1 MNPLEDL
8 PPSDLTALVGHTP
21 LHRLGRLV
29 DAIARTDVAIMA
41 KLEGNNQGGSVKDRA
56 ALAMIEDAER
66 SGALACKAIVEATSG
81 NTGIALAMIAALK
94 RLPITLVMPEN
105 STPERVAI
113 MKAYGAEVVLTP
125 AAGSMEAA
133 IDHARALVEAGHHH
147 MLDQFSNPANPQK
160 HFETTGPEIWD
171 ATRGRVTHFVS
182 AMGTT
187 GTIMGVSRAL
197 KAHNPAVQVIG
208 VQPAD
213 DARIPGI
220 RRWPAAYLPRIYDP
234 TRVDRLVDCSEKDAR
249 ETTQRLSK
257 EEGLFVGMSA
267 GGAAW
272 VALSVAAE
280 APPGSLVVFIVPDRG
295 DKYLSM
301 TELFPR

>member
-1 MNPLEDL
+1 MHADAAPDL
-8 PPSDLTALVGHTP
+8 AHLVGHTP
-21 LHRLGRLV
+21 LTRLRRLCP
-29 DAIARTDVAIMA
+29 RPDVEVLA
-41 KLEGNNQGGSVKDRA
+41 KLEGNNLGGSVKDRA
-56 ALAMIEDAER
+56 ALGMVEAAAREGR
-66 SGALACKAIVEATSG
+66 LAGKTLVEATSG

-94 RLPITLVMPEN
+94 RLPIVLVMPEN

-133 IDHARALVEAGHHH
+133 IDHARALVETGRYH
-147 MLDQFSNPANPQK
+147 MLDQFGNPANPQA
-160 HFETTGPEIWD
+160 HFETTGPEIWRE
-171 ATRGRVTHFVS
+171 TGGRVTHFVS

-197 KAHNPAVQVIG
+197 KAHRPEVTICG

-213 DARIPGI
+213 GARIPGI
-220 RRWPAAYLPRIYDP
+220 RRWPAAYLPRIYEP
-234 TRVDRLVDCSEKDAR
+234 ARVDRLIDCTEAAAR
-249 ETTQRLSK
+249 DTTQRLAR
-257 EEGLFVGMSA
+257 EEGLFVGMSG

-272 VALSVAAE
+272 AALQVAAE
-280 APPGSLVVFIVPDRG
+280 APAGSVIVFIVPDRG

-301 TELFPR
+301 EDLFPR